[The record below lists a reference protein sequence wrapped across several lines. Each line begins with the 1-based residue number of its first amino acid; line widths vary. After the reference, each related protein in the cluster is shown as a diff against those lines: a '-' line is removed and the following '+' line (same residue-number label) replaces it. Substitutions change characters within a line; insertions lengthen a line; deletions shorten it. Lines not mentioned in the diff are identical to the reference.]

1 VFSKIARNIFL
12 RRPVCIGKQH
22 QEYPDKSSRLMIA
35 SENGRN
41 KDEIKC
47 VIEIHTRLESS
58 SDSAGAGRNLERPGN
73 TDKTSSLPYTRRT
86 KRHTFTWW
94 FTGKTKPKDGISRR
108 EALDSMKILVVKAVS
123 DVQQDGN
130 Q

>member
-1 VFSKIARNIFL
+1 
-12 RRPVCIGKQH
+12 
-22 QEYPDKSSRLMIA
+22 MIA

-73 TDKTSSLPYTRRT
+73 TNKTSSLPYTRRT
-86 KRHTFTWW
+86 KRHTFTV
-94 FTGKTKPKDGISRR
+94 GGSPEKPNRR
-108 EALDSMKILVVKAVS
+108 MVS
-123 DVQQDGN
+123 AAEKPWIQ
-130 Q
+130 